1 MWRLALTI
9 TLAFSCALACA
20 QELTATVKEERLAI
34 PGEPGRQGLQMVK
47 RNLTFGPM
55 AVRYQQLIDPKNADA
70 PLNQRYAD
78 YILGLDFPRHTW
90 NWDLQYFLEAMITRP
105 GQKPCS
111 ATRATLQKA
120 TYILQQGPRAVADMV
135 WTLPPL
141 PGRPA
146 CDFVI
151 RMIAF
156 AGQPDWLYLRAGL
169 EGDPEATI
177 SELRLHSYPFT
188 TSGPL
193 ERQRW
198 VTTLTRGLLMSNTVQ
213 PLQPAE
219 EWALVMH
226 NKMAQEDGGTL
237 LVMDPKEI
245 RSGGAIGV
253 YPIEIQMHPVEGRE
267 VHVAMSY
274 FRDTPWSK
282 AVATFRGAAPD
293 QLKRLQTVNWNT
305 PVDMAGWQK
314 QKQVIEE
321 LLTLSPAAQTEFA
334 PEWDSLLARAD
345 QALAQIAA
353 NPNDS
358 AAARNL
364 VIAGTQ
370 ADDLKT
376 RLYDP
381 ALKAL
386 IEQATQ

>member
-20 QELTATVKEERLAI
+20 QDLTATVKEERLTV
-34 PGEPGRQGLQMVK
+34 PDEPGRQGLQMVK

-70 PLNQRYAD
+70 PVNQRYAD
-78 YILGLDFPRHTW
+78 YILGLDFPRYTW
-90 NWDLQYFLEAMITRP
+90 NWDLQYFLEAMIARP
-105 GQKPCS
+105 GQKPLN

-120 TYILQQGPRAVADMV
+120 TYILQQGPRVVADMV

-141 PGRPA
+141 PDRPA
-146 CDFVI
+146 YEFVV
-151 RMIAF
+151 RMMAF
-156 AGQPDWLYLRAGL
+156 ADQPDWLYLRAGL
-169 EGDPEATI
+169 EGDPEARITQ
-177 SELRLHSYPFT
+177 LRLHSYPFT
-188 TSGPL
+188 TSGPP

-198 VTTLTRGLLMSNTVQ
+198 VTTLTRGLQMSNTVQ

-245 RSGGAIGV
+245 KSGGAVGV
-253 YPIEIQMHPVEGRE
+253 YPIEIQMQPGDGSE
-267 VHVAMSY
+267 VHVAMGY

-282 AVATFRGAAPD
+282 AVDSFRAAAPER
-293 QLKRLQTVNWNT
+293 LKRLQAVDWNA
-305 PVDMAGWQK
+305 PVDVAGWQK
-314 QKQVIEE
+314 QKQAIEE
-321 LLTLSPAAQTEFA
+321 LLTLSPAAKTDFA
-334 PEWDSLLARAD
+334 PEWTSLLARAD

-370 ADDLKT
+370 ADDLKA